1 MYAHVVIDLETL
13 GTTPGC
19 EIIEIGACA
28 FGGPSTVNKFS
39 VLLSNRIPERRRV
52 DASTEA
58 WWRQQD
64 FYLPD
69 IALAEGIPVKH
80 ALLLFRGWMQAVADG
95 DTQVWGNSPSFDC
108 SILRDA
114 YRYYD
119 LGEAPWDFRMERDLR
134 TLKSLMPIPR
144 EMWPADVLPKHRGLN
159 DALYEAAFIARTLGI
174 PFDASM

>member
-1 MYAHVVIDLETL
+1 MYQHVVIDLETM

-28 FGGPSTVNKFS
+28 FGGPGPVRKFS
-39 VLLSNRIPERRRV
+39 VLISSLPHERRRV

-58 WWRQQD
+58 WWRQQA

-69 IALAEGIPVKH
+69 IALAEGIPAKQ
-80 ALLLFRGWMQAVADG
+80 ALLLFRGWFQAVAD
-95 DTQVWGNSPSFDC
+95 DNTQVWGNSPSFDC

-119 LGEAPWDFRMERDLR
+119 LGAAPWDFRMERDLR
-134 TLKSLMPIPR
+134 TLKSIKPIPR
-144 EMWPADVLPKHRGLN
+144 DWWPADVVPKHRGLN

-174 PFDASM
+174 PFDAEA